1 MRFFL
6 VLLSSQAGFGFI
18 MRRWAAEQLGGKPDG
33 ERREGSIDQYPLK
46 RDIVV
51 SIGDSKIYF

>member
-1 MRFFL
+1 
-6 VLLSSQAGFGFI
+6 